1 MKKFPVK
8 AITVALASVCGSVA
22 FAGQITAPATTT
34 KYAVESLTNATDITL
49 PAVTYFVGVART
61 TAQDFTV
68 VVTPSAGAKFVAST
82 CLTAVPVTAAVGAGT
97 GAATANLKRS
107 SADECA
113 YEIDVTTAFSTPGY
127 DANGVP
133 VNGVALTFTGLQ
145 LDSHTL
151 ATAGNKAGVSLNLW
165 DLGESARIDNSGAV
179 SVDTALSGNALT
191 LTAAADTGT
200 KADVNDEKGP
210 LFGFV
215 TGNGDVD
222 ATADA
227 SFVIGNNSG
236 ATTWKKPDGV
246 TTWNFVAD
254 GTSIAV
260 TIAGN
265 FQGEAANGV
274 TVAGFAG
281 TQPTVA
287 SAAGNTTATFTVLPA
302 NIGAAPSNTTA
313 VVTFTSAR
321 TASLGTSRTFG
332 VSAVA
337 DVVTGADEALAGSS
351 SWWTWSA
358 NAIQLSAPWISTDTV
373 TGAVFSRYFF
383 QNLGPAATYSAVC
396 QAETV
401 SGTPVTVTAGT
412 AATGTLVAGT
422 TVVAAADVC
431 SFGSGKR
438 GSVTF
443 TINAPAGNI
452 KGLFKQDLN
461 GSSSTIVP
469 LERTYSA
476 GTF

>member
-8 AITVALASVCGSVA
+8 AITVALASVCGSAA
-22 FAGQITAPATTT
+22 FAGQITAPAATT
-34 KYAVESLTNATDITL
+34 KYAVESMTNATDITL

-68 VVTPSAGAKFVAST
+68 VVTPSAGAKFVAGS

-133 VNGVALTFTGLQ
+133 TNGVALTFTGLQ

-151 ATAGNKAGVSLNLW
+151 ATAGNKAGVTLNLW
-165 DLGESARIDNSGAV
+165 DLGESARIDNSGPV

-191 LTAAADTGT
+191 LTAAADTAT
-200 KADVNDEKGP
+200 KADVNDEQGP

-215 TGNGDVD
+215 TVGDD
-222 ATADA
+222 ADAVAKA

-236 ATTWKKPDGV
+236 ATNWMKPDG
-246 TTWNFVAD
+246 TTPWNFVVD

-260 TIAGN
+260 TITGN
-265 FQGEAANGV
+265 FSGEAANGV
-274 TVAGFAG
+274 AVTGFAG
-281 TQPTVA
+281 TQPVVA
-287 SAAGNTTATFTVLPA
+287 SAAANTTATFTVLPA
-302 NIGAAPSNTTA
+302 NIAAAPSNTTA
-313 VVTFTSAR
+313 LVAFTSAR

-332 VSAVA
+332 VAALA
-337 DVVTGADEALAGSS
+337 DVVTGADETLTGNS
-351 SWWTWSA
+351 SWWTWGA
-358 NAIQLSAPWISTDTV
+358 NAIQLSAPWISNDSV
-373 TGAVFSRYFF
+373 AGAVFSRYFF
-383 QNLGPAATYSAVC
+383 QNLGPAATYTAVC
-396 QAETV
+396 QAETGRTV
-401 SGTPVTVTAGT
+401 TLGAAKSGT
-412 AATGTLVAGT
+412 LDAGT
-422 TVVAAADVC
+422 TVINSADVC
-431 SFGSGKR
+431 QFSTGAR

-461 GSSSTIVP
+461 GASSTIVP
-469 LERTYSA
+469 LERTYA
-476 GTF
+476 GGTF

>member
-8 AITVALASVCGSVA
+8 AITVALASVCGSAA
-22 FAGQITAPATTT
+22 FAGQITAPAATT
-34 KYAVESLTNATDITL
+34 KYAVESMTNATDITL

-68 VVTPSAGAKFVAST
+68 VVTPSAGAKFVAGS

-133 VNGVALTFTGLQ
+133 TNGVALTFTGLQ

-151 ATAGNKAGVSLNLW
+151 ATAGNKAGVTLNLW
-165 DLGESARIDNSGAV
+165 DLGESARIDNSGPV

-191 LTAAADTGT
+191 LTAAADTAT
-200 KADVNDEKGP
+200 KADVNDEQGP

-215 TGNGDVD
+215 TVGDD
-222 ATADA
+222 ADAVAKA

-236 ATTWKKPDGV
+236 ATNWMKPDG
-246 TTWNFVAD
+246 TTPWNFVVD

-260 TIAGN
+260 TITGN
-265 FQGEAANGV
+265 FSGEAANGV
-274 TVAGFAG
+274 AVTGFAG
-281 TQPTVA
+281 TQPVVA
-287 SAAGNTTATFTVLPA
+287 SAAANTTATFTVLPA
-302 NIGAAPSNTTA
+302 NIAAAPSNTTA
-313 VVTFTSAR
+313 LVAFTSAR

-332 VSAVA
+332 VAALA
-337 DVVTGADEALAGSS
+337 DVVTGADETLTGNS
-351 SWWTWSA
+351 SWWTWGA
-358 NAIQLSAPWISTDTV
+358 NAIQLSAPWISNDSV
-373 TGAVFSRYFF
+373 AGAVFSRYFF
-383 QNLGPAATYSAVC
+383 QNLGPAATYTAVC
-396 QAETV
+396 QAETGRTV
-401 SGTPVTVTAGT
+401 TLGAAKSGT
-412 AATGTLVAGT
+412 LDAGT
-422 TVVAAADVC
+422 TVINSADVC
-431 SFGSGKR
+431 QFSTGAR

-452 KGLFKQDLN
+452 KGLFKQ
-461 GSSSTIVP
+461 
-469 LERTYSA
+469 A
-476 GTF
+476 GFKHIIKRRKRN